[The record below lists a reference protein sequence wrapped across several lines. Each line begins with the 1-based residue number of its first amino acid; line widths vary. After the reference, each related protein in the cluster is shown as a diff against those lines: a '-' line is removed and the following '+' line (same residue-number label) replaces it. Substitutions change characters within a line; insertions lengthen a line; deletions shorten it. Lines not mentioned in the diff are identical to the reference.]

1 MAFNSIVVTGSGV
14 SQNVVVNTNILESV
28 VTSMV
33 ITNTTGSSQVVDV
46 LVNSAVYMSVTVAAN
61 DKLVVGDKLNVPV
74 SQTMAVEA
82 PTGVTVAVS
91 YMTQAIDTA
100 AALSLVQNTVAT
112 LDSGTINDSIT
123 GTASTWSSDKI
134 STALGSIQSVYIQWS
149 TDTIYITQSMTGV
162 ITNYDSKTTYTV
174 TAVSGTVSI
183 VGDTISYTAPGTATT
198 DIITVNGRTISVVV
212 SPASVLAPTNTAPAN
227 AATEQPETPTLVASA
242 FTTVGLSD
250 THIGS
255 RFRVYSSGTL
265 LHDSGVLGAVI
276 QYTVPA
282 GLLVV
287 GSSYTWEVAYQG
299 QTLDWSSYSTQTGF
313 TTASSFIIIS
323 GIQWNPTSDTYVR
336 TGDGTTGNA
345 HIAVASQMKRCVLQS
360 NGTVAYY
367 LHPTDSTKKADGTA
381 ADLTGATG
389 NVMVEIP
396 KFYYKYEWT
405 GTAHHWSIAD
415 KPTAGY
421 TVHPAFVKSGVEVN
435 FRYYNAY
442 NPRDNGTKLISA
454 SGLYPT
460 ANQTR
465 AQFRAK
471 AAANGSGWS
480 LVDWNLYFAV
490 QLLYLVEYADFN
502 TQEAIG
508 YGRTYMTGGS
518 WADGSYY
525 AISGL
530 SNANGNNTAN
540 VWVSATA
547 YANNYMTYRGIEH
560 WYGHL
565 WKFVDGVN
573 VNASRQYFVNNKPST
588 FADDVFTGDYVLKGA
603 AGSTSGYI
611 SNFAQDGNGLFPTG
625 VTGSE
630 TTYVGDYYYQTS
642 ANSVVMFG
650 GDAVNAGLAGSFCL
664 SANGAASN
672 PYVSVS
678 AGLSY

>member
-1 MAFNSIVVTGSGV
+1 MSNLMTDLGTKVGSEFKAHRIRIEALETDITEIDTALGDISNINLSGDTTIYVNQTKTYTITDYNTFSAYSV
-14 SQNVVVNTNILESV
+14 SA
-28 VTSMV
+28 
-33 ITNTTGSSQVVDV
+33 TTGS
-46 LVNSAVYMSVTVAAN
+46 A
-61 DKLVVGDKLNVPV
+61 
-74 SQTMAVEA
+74 
-82 PTGVTVAVS
+82 
-91 YMTQAIDTA
+91 
-100 AALSLVQNTVAT
+100 
-112 LDSGTINDSIT
+112 SIT
-123 GTASTWSSDKI
+123 GDTITYIAPITSGSSVLTVTKDGASVDFNLTISAAGVVTPTITSPTNGAIDQGETVTITTSAFEWIGVEDTHYSSTWQLATDSGFTNI
-134 STALGSIQSVYIQWS
+134 VAQSVNDTTNKTSWTTPNLAVS
-149 TDTIYITQSMTGV
+149 TTHYARVLHTGV
-162 ITNYDSKTTYTV
+162 
-174 TAVSGTVSI
+174 A
-183 VGDTISYTAPGTATT
+183 
-198 DIITVNGRTISVVV
+198 NGS
-212 SPASVLAPTNTAPAN
+212 S
-227 AATEQPETPTLVASA
+227 
-242 FTTVGLSD
+242 
-250 THIGS
+250 
-255 RFRVYSSGTL
+255 VYS
-265 LHDSGVLGAVI
+265 GVI
-276 QYTVPA
+276 
-282 GLLVV
+282 
-287 GSSYTWEVAYQG
+287 S
-299 QTLDWSSYSTQTGF
+299 F
-313 TTASSFIIIS
+313 TTASSFVKIS
-323 GIQWNPTSDTYVR
+323 GVQWNPTSDTYVR

-367 LHPTDSTKKADGTA
+367 LHPTDSTKKADGTT

-405 GTAHHWSIAD
+405 GTAHHWSISD

-421 TVHPAFVKSGVEVN
+421 TVHPAFVKSGVEVD

-565 WKFVDGVN
+565 FKFVDGVN

-588 FADDVFTGDYVLKGA
+588 FADDVFTGDYVLKGT

-611 SNFAQDGNGLFPTG
+611 SDFSQDGDGLFPTS

-630 TTYVGDYYYQTS
+630 TTYVGDYYAQTS
-642 ANSVVMFG
+642 SNSVVMFG
-650 GDAVNAGLAGSFCL
+650 GGTSTAGSAGAFFL
-664 SANGAASN
+664 FADSAASN
-672 PYVSVS
+672 AHVAFS